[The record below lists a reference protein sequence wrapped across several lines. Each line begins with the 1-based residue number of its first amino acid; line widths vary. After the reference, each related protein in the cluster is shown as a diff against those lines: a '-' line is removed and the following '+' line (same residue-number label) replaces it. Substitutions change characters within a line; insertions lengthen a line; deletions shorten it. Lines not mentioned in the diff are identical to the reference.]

1 MNASTYEA
9 LSLISRGRRRD
20 IGGVDGSPRLAPW
33 TGHGRVACRPVDAG
47 AGSRPSRAS
56 RGAITDPRN
65 PPDRNAELVVV
76 WSL

>member
-33 TGHGRVACRPVDAG
+33 TGHGCVACRPVDAG

-56 RGAITDPRN
+56 RGANPDPRN
-65 PPDRNAELVVV
+65 PSDRNAELVVV

>member
-9 LSLISRGRRRD
+9 LSLISQRSSTRH
-20 IGGVDGSPRLAPW
+20 GGVDGSPRLAPR
-33 TGHGRVACRPVDAG
+33 TGHGRVACRSVDAG

-56 RGAITDPRN
+56 RGANPDPRN
-65 PPDRNAELVVV
+65 PSDRNAELVVV